1 MFKQLAIGVLIA
13 ILAIAVLPKVLTGGM
28 IVLGTGIVLLLG
40 IIGLMVF

>member
-1 MFKQLAIGVLIA
+1 MFKQLAIGVVFA
-13 ILAIAVLPKVLTGGM
+13 ILAIALLPKILPGGL

>member
-13 ILAIAVLPKVLTGGM
+13 FLAIALLPKLLPGGL